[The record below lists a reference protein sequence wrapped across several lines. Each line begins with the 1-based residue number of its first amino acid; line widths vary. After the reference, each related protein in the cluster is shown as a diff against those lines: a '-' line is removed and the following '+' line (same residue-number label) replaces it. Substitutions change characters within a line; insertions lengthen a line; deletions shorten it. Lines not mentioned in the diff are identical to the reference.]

1 VWIIKNKNRVRS
13 EANYETDVLF
23 TLLAGKCNVMHVWGS
38 MSCVIDNEHLLKQ
51 HDKISSTSC
60 WFNHSSIYNAQ
71 SNIKYLLEESF
82 SERGIVELFF
92 FYMRR
97 NIESW
102 KMANTFFLLSES
114 KIYILAIF

>member
-51 HDKISSTSC
+51 YDKISSTS
-60 WFNHSSIYNAQ
+60 WTFNHIIVVFIMPNQ
-71 SNIKYLLEESF
+71 ISNICLKNHFQRE
-82 SERGIVELFF
+82 V
-92 FYMRR
+92 
-97 NIESW
+97 
-102 KMANTFFLLSES
+102 
-114 KIYILAIF
+114 